1 MWKPKLIVSNDKPKE
16 PSQKTKTEAVIRR
29 AAMLDSAPGSMFGDV
44 LDTKGDIP
52 ANWPPM
58 EDSDG

>member
-1 MWKPKLIVSNDKPKE
+1 MWKPKLIVSNDRPIE
-16 PSQKTKTEAVIRR
+16 PSNESKRNAVIRR
-29 AAMLDSAPGSMFGDV
+29 ALMLDGAPGSVFGDV

-52 ANWPPM
+52 AGWPPM